1 MKLKTI
7 LTFLLVAVV
16 MVTRAQETEP
26 FTLQGKIS
34 NVSDPRLLFFIESKS
49 GLSETDTI
57 LLQPDGSFHYTTN
70 KVTCPR
76 RTSLQNRDIQV
87 NDFFI
92 APGYQLTITGDG
104 KDIFTLVKTT
114 RIEGAESNRYKQLH
128 DSIRIAR
135 MDMTSWSDLKG
146 DSLLQYIR
154 AEKHFTD
161 SLEKVVFHDKETTDP
176 YLGHF
181 GRMTYLNNLFNR
193 LYMLISS
200 VINYGSLDEETA
212 YAFAAEITDKAILD
226 DLFDEEYMISD
237 FYKTWFLDEYRRA
250 LEAKDAR
257 ENPSRENSRF
267 HQLEII
273 NTKFRGKA
281 KEFSLFRFM
290 RDGLKYNVKTMEQL
304 NEYKSAFAPYIS
316 NLTDPDYKQAIVN
329 LFREKEEFLS
339 ATRVGQP
346 APDFTLE
353 SNTGETYS
361 LADFRGKVVYIDL
374 WSSWCRPCREE
385 IPSLRELHEKYKN
398 DHRIAIIGISVSDSF
413 DRWQKALSE
422 DKPEWLQLFDSDGAV
437 DAAYEVH
444 FIPKYILIDKNG
456 HIVDMDA
463 PRPSNIAALGNRLK
477 EEMEK

>member
-1 MKLKTI
+1 MKTKTV
-7 LTFLLVAVV
+7 LTILLVAVV
-16 MVTRAQETEP
+16 MATRAQEKGS

-57 LLQPDGSFHYTTN
+57 SLQPNGSFHYTTN
-70 KVTCPR
+70 KVTCPQ

-181 GRMTYLNNLFNR
+181 GRMTYFDNLFNR
-193 LYMLISS
+193 LYMLAAN
-200 VINYGSLDEETA
+200 VNWGSLDEETA

-226 DLFDEEYMISD
+226 DLFDEEYMISET
-237 FYKTWFLDEYRRA
+237 YKTWFLDEYRSC
-250 LEAKDAR
+250 LLYT
-257 ENPSRENSRF
+257 SRC
-267 HQLEII
+267 
-273 NTKFRGKA
+273 
-281 KEFSLFRFM
+281 
-290 RDGLKYNVKTMEQL
+290 V
-304 NEYKSAFAPYIS
+304 
-316 NLTDPDYKQAIVN
+316 
-329 LFREKEEFLS
+329 
-339 ATRVGQP
+339 
-346 APDFTLE
+346 
-353 SNTGETYS
+353 
-361 LADFRGKVVYIDL
+361 
-374 WSSWCRPCREE
+374 
-385 IPSLRELHEKYKN
+385 
-398 DHRIAIIGISVSDSF
+398 
-413 DRWQKALSE
+413 
-422 DKPEWLQLFDSDGAV
+422 
-437 DAAYEVH
+437 
-444 FIPKYILIDKNG
+444 
-456 HIVDMDA
+456 
-463 PRPSNIAALGNRLK
+463 
-477 EEMEK
+477 